1 LNLVELD
8 FSGNEMNG
16 HHLKILG
23 VIALIIALSMI
34 PSMSLSQRQSQA
46 AALTIE
52 EQSPV
57 EQQQG
62 PSEEKATATI
72 TITMTGIAG
81 DEER

>member
-1 LNLVELD
+1 
-8 FSGNEMNG
+8 MNG
-16 HHLKILG
+16 HYLKILG
-23 VIALIIALSMI
+23 VVALIIVVSMI
-34 PSMSLSQRQSQA
+34 PSVSSPQLQSQA

-57 EQQQG
+57 EEEQG

-72 TITMTGIAG
+72 TITMTGIVS